1 MSVSLRRKSIAV
13 LALTGL
19 FVSVYLLLYKLGAY
33 GELLCG
39 AGGTCDLVQA
49 SRYATFLGIPVAGWG
64 TAWYAAVLALALVG
78 LQPRFAEAGWPGRWI
93 LGLAIAGVAF
103 SAYLTY
109 VEIFILRAICR
120 WCVASAALAVLILGL
135 AAGPRA
141 RAGEPA
147 AGG

>member
-1 MSVSLRRKSIAV
+1 MSVPLRRKAIAV
-13 LALTGL
+13 LALAGL
-19 FVSVYLLLYKLGAY
+19 FVSAYLLLYKLGAY

-39 AGGTCDLVQA
+39 AGGACDLVQA

-64 TAWYAAVLALALVG
+64 AAWYATVFALALAGV
-78 LQPRFAEAGWPGRWI
+78 QPRFAGARWPGRWL
-93 LGLAIAGVAF
+93 LGLAAAGVAF

-109 VEIFILRAICR
+109 VELFILRAICR
-120 WCVASAALAVLILGL
+120 WCVASAVLAVLILGL

-141 RAGEPA
+141 AARKT